1 MLQNDELHVIKWLSQ
16 YGPLPKLQIT
26 KMLKI
31 PEQALEKVLKSLQR
45 QRKITEVGGG
55 YYFALDKM
63 CQPDQRMILA
73 VWVLIRFIEKIEPM
87 AHYPATY
94 PSQLFFLKENMGYE
108 ILVLY
113 EGEEHLT
120 KLLQPN
126 EDLKYII
133 VVPNT
138 GVISKLRLP
147 DAPCLFATIDFDG
160 EDEPKVNFYAQ
171 EDIADE

>member
-1 MLQNDELHVIKWLSQ
+1 
-16 YGPLPKLQIT
+16 
-26 KMLKI
+26 
-31 PEQALEKVLKSLQR
+31 
-45 QRKITEVGGG
+45 
-55 YYFALDKM
+55 
-63 CQPDQRMILA
+63 
-73 VWVLIRFIEKIEPM
+73 M

-94 PSQLFFLKENMGYE
+94 PSQLFFLKENTGYE

-138 GVISKLRLP
+138 GVISKLMLP

-160 EDEPKVNFYAQ
+160 EEEPKVNFYAQ